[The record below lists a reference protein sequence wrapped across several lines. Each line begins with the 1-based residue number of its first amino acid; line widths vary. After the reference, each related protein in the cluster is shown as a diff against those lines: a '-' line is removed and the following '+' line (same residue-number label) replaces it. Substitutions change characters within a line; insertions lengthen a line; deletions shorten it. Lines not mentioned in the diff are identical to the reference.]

1 MADTKPIQDLLLAL
15 DTCLTPMAAAAG
27 LRANRAPRP
36 DNCGGAIVPVSRDNW
51 QAMQRNLDVDLDVPD
66 LPPMGTVEARVV
78 CEAPV
83 LEAAGVTGRPV
94 QYATCARCAAIE
106 SRLRSIRAAAGGG
119 R

>member
-1 MADTKPIQDLLLAL
+1 MADTKPIQDLLAAFGGPPAARPAL
-15 DTCLTPMAAAAG
+15 
-27 LRANRAPRP
+27 
-36 DNCGGAIVPVSRDNW
+36 CGGAIVPVSRDNW

-78 CEAPV
+78 CGAPV

-106 SRLRSIRAAAGGG
+106 SRLRSIRAAAGT
-119 R
+119 RQ